1 MNRSQDDLE
10 SDAKVRGSL
19 NRVMQGQWMYS
30 PVGCG
35 LLAVGS
41 RFTVD
46 EIVRSDIPL
55 SRTRRSC
62 SSGDA
67 VLALV
72 LLVVDYMTSR
82 IKVRE
87 VSDMKRE
94 ARKRIIS
101 SRAADRCTSRASR

>member
-1 MNRSQDDLE
+1 
-10 SDAKVRGSL
+10 
-19 NRVMQGQWMYS
+19 MYS

-41 RFTVD
+41 RSTVD
-46 EIVRSDIPL
+46 EIVRSDIPMWKP
-55 SRTRRSC
+55 RRSC

-72 LLVVDYMTSR
+72 LLVVDYLTSR
-82 IKVRE
+82 VATRE

-94 ARKRIIS
+94 AERE
-101 SRAADRCTSRASR
+101 SRATDRCTLRASR

>member
-1 MNRSQDDLE
+1 
-10 SDAKVRGSL
+10 
-19 NRVMQGQWMYS
+19 MYS

-72 LLVVDYMTSR
+72 LLVVDYLASR
-82 IKVRE
+82 VAARE
-87 VSDMKRE
+87 VSERKRE
-94 ARKRIIS
+94 AEKE
-101 SRAADRCTSRASR
+101 